1 MDNLRYNKIKAIIAN
16 IYDCKPGKWIYVIC
30 ISIFLSACSNV
41 GGGKKLNNE
50 QTSQKDSIELNV
62 DVYKKII
69 SAYLHPDTTG
79 LNNLDS
85 KGKALIGEMSEGLQ
99 EHVSNYN
106 LPTEGKTNWVEKI
119 AYSDSIIQVGLN
131 LLDNHKMKEFHD
143 LMYKEYLPTF
153 YFHPATS
160 LELDS
165 YLVSMIIELAY
176 KEYHNDKKKILTEER
191 DLFNKHY
198 TKLMMN
204 EYIIDGHWVEDTH
217 FIHPDHEDLINRLI
231 EVNWELDDNSEAERL
246 AEQWYTIVTE
256 RAPGDRDLVY
266 KAVSLLSEAY
276 QKSGKVGDHME
287 LEKWLEGNK

>member
-1 MDNLRYNKIKAIIAN
+1 MDNLRYNKVMVSIAN
-16 IYDCKPGKWIYVIC
+16 TNNCKLGKWIYVIC
-30 ISIFLSACSNV
+30 ISIVLSACSNV
-41 GGGKKLNNE
+41 GGGKKGNNE
-50 QTSQKDSIELNV
+50 QTPKKDSLESYV

-106 LPTEGKTNWVEKI
+106 QPSEGKYNWTDKI

-165 YLVSMIIELAY
+165 YLVAMIIEIAER
-176 KEYHNDKKKILTEER
+176 EYPNDKKRIKEEER
-191 DLFNKHY
+191 ELFNKHY
-198 TKLMMN
+198 VKLMMS
-204 EYIIDGHWVEDTH
+204 EYIINGHWVEDTH
-217 FIHPDHEDLINRLI
+217 FIHPDHEFIVNRLI
-231 EVNWELDDNSEAERL
+231 NANWDLGDNSEAERL
-246 AEQWYTIVTE
+246 AEQWYTIVTQ

-287 LEKWLEGNK
+287 LEKWLEEHK